1 MPPSSGQFRLVFSPK
16 DFEAS
21 RAFYRDGL
29 SLPVDHE
36 WDYGGGDRGIVFLAA
51 AGMIELIGL
60 MPGAQYVQPQGLGVL
75 IEVDSADRWFAQ
87 AKERGLKVVQEP
99 VSYPWG
105 HRVVRLADPD
115 GLVVSLFNPVQLS

>member
-1 MPPSSGQFRLVFSPK
+1 MMEPGGQFRIVFSPK

-29 SLPVDHE
+29 ELPVDHE
-36 WDYGGGDRGIVFLAA
+36 WDYGGGDKEIVFLAA
-51 AGMIELIGL
+51 AGMIELLGL
-60 MPGAQYVQPQGLGVL
+60 APGAAYVQPQGVGVL
-75 IEVDSADRWFAQ
+75 VQVDNADRWFKL

-105 HRVVRLADPD
+105 HRMVRLADPD
-115 GLVVSLFNPVQLS
+115 GLVVSLFHPVQAS